1 MYKLVVDDIH
11 KRFGDHEVL
20 KGVSLKAKAG
30 DVISII
36 GSSGSGK
43 APSCAAST
51 FWSSRVPD
59 ISRWMTNACEPNATG
74 AGRCAFRMHDSCAEC
89 VPSC

>member
-1 MYKLVVDDIH
+1 MTDNKLSVIDLH
-11 KRFGDHEVL
+11 KRYGEHEVL

-43 APSCAAST
+43 VPSCAAST
-51 FWSSRVPD
+51 FWRSQAKERLSSMGR
-59 ISRWMTNACEPNATG
+59 ILAG
-74 AGRCAFRMHDSCAEC
+74 AR
-89 VPSC
+89 